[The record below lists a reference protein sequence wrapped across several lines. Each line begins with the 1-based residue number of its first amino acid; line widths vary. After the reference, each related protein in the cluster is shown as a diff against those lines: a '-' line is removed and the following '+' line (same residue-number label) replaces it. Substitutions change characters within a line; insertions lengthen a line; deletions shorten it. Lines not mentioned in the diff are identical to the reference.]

1 MNWHILLERSI
12 LNTDKLTLS
21 SRNNNF
27 SFDFVALHFT
37 STDKIIYKYKLEGFD
52 KEWIT
57 SEQGNRSAKYTNIPP
72 GNYLFSVK
80 ASCNG
85 ETWSEPVVFYTI
97 IYTYKYIHCIYDY
110 PEFQDS

>member
-1 MNWHILLERSI
+1 MNRQILLERSI

-80 ASCNG
+80 AF
-85 ETWSEPVVFYTI
+85 TPVVFYTI